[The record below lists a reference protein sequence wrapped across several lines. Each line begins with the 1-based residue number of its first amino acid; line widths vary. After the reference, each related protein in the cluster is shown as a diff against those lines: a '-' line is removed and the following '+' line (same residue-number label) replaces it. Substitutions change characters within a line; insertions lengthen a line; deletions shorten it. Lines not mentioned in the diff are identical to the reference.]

1 LPPEERQEIFAMTT
15 HSLSTI
21 PSFGGR
27 IRPPHSGRTQAI
39 IVALI
44 AVLAMALL
52 PTSTPGGAI
61 ATTAASTV
69 ASAAPSNPATDVIPV
84 GRSQRRT
91 SAARDIEALTN
102 VVARKYRVSH
112 DATRELVDAA
122 YREGARYGL
131 DPILIIAVMAVE
143 SRFNPIAASDGGAV
157 GLMQVIPRYHSD
169 KLDPATGETML
180 DPHTNIKVGAG
191 VLKEYIRRGGSPTAG
206 LQLYNGASGDAS
218 NAYANRVLSEMQ
230 SLQHAVRR
238 PGNGA

>member
-1 LPPEERQEIFAMTT
+1 MTT

-21 PSFGGR
+21 PNFGGR

-39 IVALI
+39 IVALV
-44 AVLAMALL
+44 AALAMALV
-52 PTSTPGGAI
+52 PTSTPGGAV
-61 ATTAASTV
+61 ATTV
-69 ASAAPSNPATDVIPV
+69 ASAVTGATHADPAADAIPAGKAP
-84 GRSQRRT
+84 RRT
-91 SAARDIEALTN
+91 SAAKDIETLTN

-112 DATRELVDAA
+112 DATRELVGAA

-131 DPILIIAVMAVE
+131 DPILIIAVMAIE

-157 GLMQVIPRYHSD
+157 GLMQVIPRYHAD
-169 KLDPATGETML
+169 KLDPANGETML

-230 SLQHAVRR
+230 SLRYALRR
-238 PGNGA
+238 AGSGA